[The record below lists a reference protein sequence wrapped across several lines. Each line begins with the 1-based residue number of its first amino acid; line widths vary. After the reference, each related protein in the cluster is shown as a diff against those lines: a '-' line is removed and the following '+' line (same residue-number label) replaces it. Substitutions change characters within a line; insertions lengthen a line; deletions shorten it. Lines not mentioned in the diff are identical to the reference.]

1 MQFLTELLSDISN
14 VVWGPIMLVLLIGTG
29 VYLTIGLRGFS
40 FRHIVTAFKLLK
52 QGKKSTSTKGEI
64 SPFNALMTAL
74 AGTIGTGSIVGVA
87 TAIMAGGPGALFWMW
102 CTALVGMATKFSE
115 ILLAVHFREVT
126 PAGHVVGGA
135 MYYIKNG
142 LGPKWMWLGTA
153 FALFTGI
160 CCFGT
165 GNMVQAN
172 AISGVLSQSLHI
184 PNTVTAV
191 VLFLIIGIV
200 VLGGV
205 QRIGTVAGSVVP
217 VMVVVYLLA
226 AFYILVTNYDS
237 IIPVFR
243 MVIVDAFTPT
253 AATGGFAGST
263 VMMAIRYGMARGV
276 FANEAGLGSGPI
288 AHATATS
295 NPIRQ
300 ATIGMLDVF
309 ITTMFVCTMTG
320 FSILLTGQWCAVGA
334 KGASMTAMAFEQA
347 IPGIGAYVVTFSLAL
362 FAFTTI
368 LGWCVYGERSWV
380 YLFGDKALK
389 PFRVFYTLVVPV
401 GALVQLDLVWLI
413 ADVTNGLMA
422 IPNLIALLLL
432 SPLIFKLVRE
442 AEKGQFWK

>member
-1 MQFLTELLSDISN
+1 MQSLNEILGAVSN
-14 VVWGPIMLVLLIGTG
+14 FVWGPVMLVLLIGTG
-29 VYLTIGLRGFS
+29 IYLTVGLRGYS
-40 FRHIVTAFKLLK
+40 FRHIVTAFRLLS
-52 QGKKSTSTKGEI
+52 QGKKSSSSEGEI

-142 LGPKWMWLGTA
+142 LGPKWTWLGTA

-172 AISGVLSQSLHI
+172 AIAGVLEQSLHI
-184 PNTVTAV
+184 PNAVTATA
-191 VLFLIIGIV
+191 LFLIIGIV

-205 QRIGTVAGSVVP
+205 RRIGTVAGRVVP
-217 VMVVVYLLA
+217 MMVVVYLVA
-226 AFYILVTNYDS
+226 ALYILIANYDS
-237 IIPVFR
+237 IVPVFK
-243 MVIVDAFTPT
+243 MVVVDAFTPT

-295 NPIRQ
+295 TPVRQ

-334 KGASMTAMAFEQA
+334 QGASMTAQAFEQA
-347 IPGIGAYVVTFSLAL
+347 IPGVGAYIVTCSLAL

-380 YLFGDKALK
+380 YLFGDKALQ
-389 PFRVFYTLVVPV
+389 PFRVIYTLVVPV
-401 GALVQLDLVWLI
+401 GALVQLDLVWLV

-432 SPLIFKLVRE
+432 SPLIFRLVRKE
-442 AEKGQFWK
+442 EGKRFWE